1 MLAVQGYYDGA
12 AFQPLGKTKV
22 LPNQKV
28 IVTIMDDFVE
38 KSKASE
44 EERLKLVEEL
54 SGSLAAY
61 AIKDGRSIDE
71 NMQETA
77 KKYLRDGNVWIT
89 LEAAAELVHVLNGVY
104 KLERKAIAEKIIQFL
119 NVVDC
124 ILYAYNEVKGIE
136 IATFDKKLL
145 RLLDNKEQKS

>member
-12 AFQPLGKTKV
+12 AFQPLEKTKV

-28 IVTIMDDFVE
+28 IVTIIDDFVE
-38 KSKASE
+38 KPKASE

-54 SGSLAAY
+54 SVSLAEY
-61 AIKDGRSIDE
+61 AIKDVRSIDE
-71 NMQETA
+71 NIQETA
-77 KKYLRDGNVWIT
+77 KKYLRAGNVWIT
-89 LEAAAELVHVLNGVY
+89 LEVAAELVHVLNGVY
-104 KLERKAIAEKIIQFL
+104 KLKRKAIAEKIIQFL

-145 RLLDNKEQKS
+145 RLLDNKEQMP